1 MLYLSKRKED
11 LMKVAMEMPEKIG
24 NIEKKIERLDFDISK
39 QIEPLLNGKNIIGK
53 ELDIAMDFINEVKS

>member
-1 MLYLSKRKED
+1 
-11 LMKVAMEMPEKIG
+11 MKVAMEMPEKIG